1 MNLIKRLPELNALDR
16 RPLVFDTLANLEQSV
31 RMLKRIRTG

>member
-1 MNLIKRLPELNALDR
+1 MNLIKGLPELNALDR

-31 RMLKRIRTG
+31 RMLKQIIPG